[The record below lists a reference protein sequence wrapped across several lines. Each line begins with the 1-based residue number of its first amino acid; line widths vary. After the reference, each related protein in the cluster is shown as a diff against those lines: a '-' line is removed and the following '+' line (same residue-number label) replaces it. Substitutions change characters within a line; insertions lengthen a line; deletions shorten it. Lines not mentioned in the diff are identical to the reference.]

1 MNPLFDEFK
10 SLERLCNDIY
20 GGQNGVTLYI
30 EDMERKGMRFAWSIA
45 GWNSDLE
52 MLKRVRHIRNAMAH
66 DSGLEPEYNE
76 TDVAFIKDFHQKILT
91 QNDPLSIAR
100 EMSKPKPEPR
110 KQTVEIRT
118 IYDGGEEPESP
129 KKSRGLLAFVL
140 IAAFFFILGAIAVV
154 SFAISLFSL

>member
-10 SLERLCNDIY
+10 DLEKICNDIY

-30 EDMERKGMRFAWSIA
+30 EDMKSKGARFSWSISN
-45 GWNSDLE
+45 WNLDLE
-52 MLKRVRHIRNAMAH
+52 RLKRVRNIRNIMAH
-66 DSGLEPEYNE
+66 ESGPEPDY
-76 TDVAFIKDFHQKILT
+76 TDADVAFIKDFHQRILN

-100 EMSKPKPEPR
+100 EMSKPKPSPR
-110 KQTVEIRT
+110 KQTVEIRAT
-118 IYDGGEEPESP
+118 YIGGEEPETP

-140 IAAFFFILGAIAVV
+140 IAAFLFILGAIAVV